1 MNMMSFIAALLGIW
15 MLLFDGFSTLFG
27 GAA

>member
-1 MNMMSFIAALLGIW
+1 MSMTSIIIALFGAW
-15 MLLFDGFSTLFG
+15 MLFFDGFSTLFG